1 MRTRQVIPT
10 LSRYALLILVSG
22 MIASTGCDSNEDEE
36 NEEENDAELL
46 VGVWNATSIKAGPI
60 DILAITGVN
69 LTVVFEANGDAK
81 IEATDE
87 NGDVSGVTGTYVVD
101 DQAKTVTLDG
111 DDLDDDIVLPYM
123 LIDEN
128 TLAIEIDGSDLSKL
142 GLDLGDVGGLIAGL
156 QIDVEL
162 RRDGS

>member
-69 LTVVFEANGDAK
+69 LTVVFEANGDAQ

>member
-36 NEEENDAELL
+36 NGEENDAELL
-46 VGVWNATSIKAGPI
+46 VGVWNATSIKAGSI

-81 IEATDE
+81 IEATGE

-111 DDLDDDIVLPYM
+111 DDLDDDIVMPFM

-128 TLAIEIDGSDLSKL
+128 TLAVEIDGSDLSSL
-142 GLDLGDVGGLIAGL
+142 GLDLGDVGGLLEGL

-162 RRDGS
+162 RREGS